1 MAVKLITPPAAEPMT
16 VLEAKAHLRVDFPDD
31 DDYIA
36 ALITAARDYAEGFT
50 RRAFLT
56 QSWLLALDHFPGAHD
71 YNQGFWDYGVM
82 GDAALGLGIPPAGYT
97 YEWKSEVYFRAG
109 AIIIPGA
116 PLQTIDSLTY
126 LDQNGVLQTLDPSL
140 YQIDNVSEPARLAP
154 AANEMWPLT
163 QISVR
168 APVLNAVKINFTSG
182 YGAAT
187 VDGGK
192 TTLPA
197 TFPVSL
203 AQAMKLLIGHW
214 YENRMDV
221 LTGIRAAAIEV
232 PKAASTLLWMNRV
245 LSVA

>member
-1 MAVKLITPPAAEPMT
+1 MAVKLITPPALEPIS
-16 VLEAKAHLRVDFPDD
+16 LQEAKAHLRVDFGDD
-31 DDYIA
+31 DDYIS
-36 ALITAARDYAEGFT
+36 ALITAARDFAEGFT

-71 YNQGFWDYGVM
+71 YTQGFWDYGVL
-82 GDAALGLGIPPAGYT
+82 GDAALGLGLPPVGYT
-97 YEWKSEVYFRAG
+97 YEFKSEVYFRAG
-109 AIIIPGA
+109 QILIPGP

-126 LDQNGVLQTLDPSL
+126 LDENGVQQTLDPSL
-140 YQIDNVSEPARLAP
+140 YQVDSINEPARVAP
-154 AANEMWPLT
+154 AANQMWPLT

-168 APVLNAVKINFTSG
+168 APILNAVQIGFTAG
-182 YGAAT
+182 YGDAT
-187 VDGGK
+187 DDGGK
-192 TTLPA
+192 TSLPP
-197 TFPVSL
+197 TFPTGIV
-203 AQAMKLLIGHW
+203 QAIRLLIGHW